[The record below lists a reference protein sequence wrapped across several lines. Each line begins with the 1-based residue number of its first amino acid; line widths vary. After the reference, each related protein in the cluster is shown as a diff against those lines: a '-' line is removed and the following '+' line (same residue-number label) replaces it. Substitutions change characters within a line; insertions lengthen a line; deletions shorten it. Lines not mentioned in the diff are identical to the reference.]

1 MLGVSCIQHSDRR
14 ELEHQFQS
22 SSVAETSIEKLQQQ
36 QTNME
41 LKQSSQNKIAQR
53 TKRQSKVLEDNFWDC
68 SVCTYRNTAEAFK
81 CLMCDVRKG
90 TSTRKPRINPQ
101 LVAQQVAQQ
110 YNPTPPKTNKREG
123 DLKEDC
129 VKEASGKDGIK
140 EVKEESDKKYSSP
153 EKSVKKRWYPP
164 RLKNVDRS
172 TAQTREVTVNNVTV
186 YITEY
191 KPKLKKSV
199 SDQSGQS
206 SSASS
211 ENGSQSESSTD
222 AKNGDIGTD
231 SRSS

>member
-1 MLGVSCIQHSDRR
+1 MINPFSKR
-14 ELEHQFQS
+14 
-22 SSVAETSIEKLQQQ
+22 K
-36 QTNME
+36 
-41 LKQSSQNKIAQR
+41 
-53 TKRQSKVLEDNFWDC
+53 TKRHAKVLEDHFWDC

-81 CLMCDVRKG
+81 CLMCDIRKG

-110 YNPTPPKTNKREG
+110 YSPTPPKTNKKEG
-123 DLKEDC
+123 VFKEGSGG
-129 VKEASGKDGIK
+129 KESAAKEKPEKKNSG
-140 EVKEESDKKYSSP
+140 P
-153 EKSVKKRWYPP
+153 ENKSVKKSWYPP

-186 YITEY
+186 FITEY
-191 KPKLKKSV
+191 KPKLKKNG
-199 SDQSGQS
+199 SDESGQS

-222 AKNGDIGTD
+222 ARSVDIGAD